1 MTRIVACFSFF
12 LRRYFF
18 FQMVLAALLPA
29 GLQANADPAFF
40 PHYSSISANVAFWE
54 KIYSTYSVNTAIIH
68 DREDLRRVYA
78 IIDLADQNQPGA
90 AHKNEALVAMTK
102 KRYVDL
108 LLRLVHAPPQTAEE
122 KRVAALFPGKPD
134 PATLKQAA
142 GAIRSQTG
150 LKERFIEGVIRSGA
164 YLRTFKR
171 VFRSHGL
178 PEDLAYLPHVE
189 SSFNPRAFSKFG
201 AAGMWQFTTGTGQQ
215 YLRIDYII
223 DERRDPF
230 LSAEAAAR
238 FLKSNHRVLE
248 SWPLALT
255 AYNYGTAGMKRAV
268 REHGAY
274 EQIFHKY
281 RKGWFKFA
289 ARNFYPSF
297 LAAVKVAKHFEK
309 SGTLT
314 LDRPV
319 ASVSV
324 RVPGFVASA
333 ALCNHLG
340 ISQATLAR
348 YNPALRDPVLQGEK
362 YIPKDYLLNLPAE
375 LKNSAA
381 LTSLPAAL
389 FYPEQKRSLFYQV
402 RPGDT
407 AGAVALAHK
416 VPLKRLIEVNGLDH
430 RATVRVGQNLRIPAA
445 STSHSPS
452 PKAPSRDIAVVTLAN
467 TKKSEPMAAA
477 VAAPPPVDLT
487 VSGNLKVFDTTRK
500 GDLLSGRIETQP
512 DETIDLL
519 AHWLKVTPQ
528 SLRLANHLADQADV
542 APGRTITVDFVNV
555 PIAVFEIA
563 RFDFHQEKQEDFFKT
578 YNVVDVHSYTVK
590 PGDTLWELCYNT
602 FEIPLWLLKKYN
614 DELSFTRLDSSTT
627 LQIPVI
633 RAL

>member
-12 LRRYFF
+12 LRRYLFL
-18 FQMVLAALLPA
+18 QMALLALLPA
-29 GLQANADPAFF
+29 GLRANADPAFF

-54 KIYSTYSVNTAIIH
+54 KIYSTHSVNTAIIH
-68 DREDLRRVYA
+68 DRDDLRRVYA
-78 IIDLADQNQPGA
+78 IIDLADQNHPGA
-90 AHKNEALVAMTK
+90 AHRNETLVAKTK
-102 KRYVDL
+102 KRYADL
-108 LLRLVHAPPQTAEE
+108 LLRLVDAPPQTAEE
-122 KRVAALFPGKPD
+122 KRVAALFPGNLD
-134 PATLKQAA
+134 PATLKRAA

-164 YLRTFKR
+164 YLHSFKR
-171 VFRSHGL
+171 VFRNHGL

-238 FLKSNHRVLE
+238 FLKSNYRALE

-268 REHGAY
+268 REHGTY

-297 LAAVKVAKHFEK
+297 LAAVKVAKQFEK

-375 LKNSAA
+375 LKNSAV

-389 FYPEQKRSLFYQV
+389 FSPEQKRSLFYQV

-445 STSHSPS
+445 STPHSPS
-452 PKAPSRDIAVVTLAN
+452 
-467 TKKSEPMAAA
+467 
-477 VAAPPPVDLT
+477 
-487 VSGNLKVFDTTRK
+487 
-500 GDLLSGRIETQP
+500 
-512 DETIDLL
+512 
-519 AHWLKVTPQ
+519 
-528 SLRLANHLADQADV
+528 
-542 APGRTITVDFVNV
+542 
-555 PIAVFEIA
+555 
-563 RFDFHQEKQEDFFKT
+563 
-578 YNVVDVHSYTVK
+578 
-590 PGDTLWELCYNT
+590 
-602 FEIPLWLLKKYN
+602 
-614 DELSFTRLDSSTT
+614 
-627 LQIPVI
+627 
-633 RAL
+633 

>member
-1 MTRIVACFSFF
+1 MTRIIACFSFF
-12 LRRYFF
+12 LRYYLFL
-18 FQMVLAALLPA
+18 QLALLALLPA
-29 GLQANADPAFF
+29 GLRATADPAFF
-40 PHYSSISANVAFWE
+40 PHYSSISANVAFWG

-68 DREDLRRVYA
+68 DRDDLRRVYA
-78 IIDLADQNQPGA
+78 IIDLVDRNQPGA
-90 AHKNEALVAMTK
+90 DHKNEALVAKTK
-102 KRYVDL
+102 KRYADL
-108 LLRLVHAPPQTAEE
+108 LLRLVNSPPRTKEE
-122 KRVAALFPGKPD
+122 KRIAALFPEKPD
-134 PATLKQAA
+134 PAALKRAA

-164 YLRTFKR
+164 YLRSFKR

-189 SSFNPRAFSKFG
+189 SSFNPRAFSRFG

-238 FLKSNHRVLE
+238 FLKSNYRALE

-297 LAAVKVAKHFEK
+297 LAAVKVAKQFEK

-319 ASVSV
+319 ASASV
-324 RVPGFVASA
+324 RVPGFVASD
-333 ALCNHLG
+333 ALCAHLG
-340 ISQATLAR
+340 ISRATLAR
-348 YNPALRDPVLQGEK
+348 YNPALREPVLQGEK
-362 YIPKDYLLNLPAE
+362 YIPKDYLLNLPAD

-389 FYPEQKRSLFYQV
+389 LHPEQKRSLFYQV

-416 VPLKRLIEVNGLDH
+416 VPLKRLIEVNGLDR

-445 STSHSPS
+445 STSQSPLL
-452 PKAPSRDIAVVTLAN
+452 KAPSRDIAVITLTD
-467 TKKSEPMAAA
+467 TKKSEPKAT
-477 VAAPPPVDLT
+477 VGAPPPIDLT
-487 VSGNLKVFDTTRK
+487 VSGNLKVFDTTRN
-500 GDLLSGRIETQP
+500 GDLLSGSIEIQP

-528 SLRLANHLADQADV
+528 SLRLANHLDDQADV
-542 APGRTITVDFVNV
+542 APGLTITVDFVTV
-555 PIAVFEIA
+555 PIAVFETA

-578 YNVVDVHSYTVK
+578 YNVVDVRSYSVK

-614 DELSFTRLDSSTT
+614 DQLSFTRLDSSTT
-627 LQIPVI
+627 LQVPVI
-633 RAL
+633 RTL

>member
-1 MTRIVACFSFF
+1 MTRFVACFSFF
-12 LRRYFF
+12 LRRYLLL
-18 FQMVLAALLPA
+18 QMALLALLPA
-29 GLQANADPAFF
+29 GLQATADPAFF

-68 DREDLRRVYA
+68 DRDDLRRVYA
-78 IIDLADQNQPGA
+78 VIDLADRSQPGA
-90 AHKNEALVAMTK
+90 AHQNEALVARTK
-102 KRYVDL
+102 KHYVDL
-108 LLRLVHAPPQTAEE
+108 LLRLTQVPPRTKEE
-122 KRVAALFPGKPD
+122 KRVAALFPGKPA
-134 PATLKQAA
+134 PATLRRAA
-142 GAIRSQTG
+142 DAIRSQTG

-164 YLRTFKR
+164 YLSSFKHI
-171 VFRSHGL
+171 FRSHGL

-189 SSFNPRAFSKFG
+189 SSFNPRAFSRFG
-201 AAGMWQFTTGTGQQ
+201 AAGMWQFTTETGQQ

-238 FLKSNHRVLE
+238 FLKSNYRALE

-268 REHGAY
+268 REHGGY

-314 LDRPV
+314 MDRPV

-340 ISQATLAR
+340 ISQATLVR

-445 STSHSPS
+445 STPHSS
-452 PKAPSRDIAVVTLAN
+452 PAKAPHRDTAVITLAD
-467 TKKSEPMAAA
+467 TKKSEPTAAA
-477 VAAPPPVDLT
+477 GAPPPIDLT
-487 VSGNLKVFDTTRK
+487 VSGNINVFNTTRN
-500 GDLLSGRIETQP
+500 GDLLSGTIEIQP

-528 SLRLANHLADQADV
+528 SLRLANRLADQADIE
-542 APGRTITVDFVNV
+542 PGRTITVDFVNV
-555 PIAVFEIA
+555 PIAVFETA

-578 YNVVDVHSYTVK
+578 YNVVDVRSYTVK

-614 DELSFTRLDSSTT
+614 DELSFSRLDSSTT

-633 RAL
+633 KAL